1 MSKFRKYAKTQQSC
15 LTCLHLDY
23 FPTIIPISTT
33 WPIPFACLAI
43 PLSIYTLSKSL
54 HSDTTPRP
62 CHLHPYLQQPPSRT
76 TDVSQCRSWPDAW
89 QSPKPKS
96 VATGVSQRLGKL
108 GTWHV
113 LIPLG
118 TLKAREEHVRESWIK
133 AMEARIVRGEL
144 QKCYR
149 GEGVN
154 QLQNCKEL
162 AERYAGMIRD
172 NKVSLILELGSSSRR
187 NTSECLS
194 RCARQEMGAGCEGGS
209 W

>member
-1 MSKFRKYAKTQQSC
+1 
-15 LTCLHLDY
+15 
-23 FPTIIPISTT
+23 
-33 WPIPFACLAI
+33 
-43 PLSIYTLSKSL
+43 
-54 HSDTTPRP
+54 
-62 CHLHPYLQQPPSRT
+62 
-76 TDVSQCRSWPDAW
+76 
-89 QSPKPKS
+89 
-96 VATGVSQRLGKL
+96 VATGVSWRLDKL
-108 GTWHV
+108 GILHV

-172 NKVSLILELGSSSRR
+172 NKVSLFL
-187 NTSECLS
+187 
-194 RCARQEMGAGCEGGS
+194 
-209 W
+209 